1 MAGIT
6 MTPPTEHSNTLTGS
20 PMTHANLWQRLDDC
34 VARELDASNRLLEAL
49 REENAAL
56 VTRNA
61 AHIEQSVDTKSRVLA
76 EFDAIDRERE
86 HLIRESGQATRQDF
100 SDQIANC
107 DPQRRNR
114 LLDNWMQLLEMT
126 GECQRQ
132 NSVNGALIQ
141 SGLRHTRQALS
152 LLKGQTPSESLQY
165 GPGGHAPHTWDRHS
179 LGKV

>member
-1 MAGIT
+1 MTNKIT
-6 MTPPTEHSNTLTGS
+6 P
-20 PMTHANLWQRLDDC
+20 ADLWQRLDDC

-56 VTRNA
+56 MTRNA
-61 AHIEQSVDTKSRVLA
+61 AHIEQSVDTKSRALA

-86 HLIRESGQATRQDF
+86 NLVRESGQAENRQDF
-100 SDQIANC
+100 LSNQITDCA
-107 DPQRRNR
+107 PQRRNR
-114 LLDNWMQLLEMT
+114 LLDNWMRLLELT

-132 NSVNGALIQ
+132 NSINGALIQ

-152 LLKGQTPSESLQY
+152 LLKGQTQAESLQY
-165 GPGGHAPHTWDRHS
+165 GPGGHTPHSWDRHS